1 MLGHPV
7 AHSLSPAM
15 HRAAYVELGLDWSF
29 EALDVDVDGL
39 AAFVAWAGSEPGPG
53 PAWRG
58 LALTMP
64 LKRAVLGLLD
74 SADDAVRTVGAANTL
89 LWEPDGT
96 RRGANTDVPGLVDA
110 LRAAGSNSGSI
121 PGSISGSISG
131 PVTVLGGGATAASA
145 VAALAMLGAGEVEVR
160 VREPA
165 RAAELLPVAG
175 RVGVVLRVVELSSRW
190 SEPAGVLVST
200 VPAGAALATLPGS
213 GWLRT
218 RAPQP
223 AVVLDAVYDPWPSV
237 LLERAAAMGARTVS
251 GVDLLAYQ
259 ARSQLRLMCG
269 RDVRVETL
277 LAVAHAA
284 LSDRLGRR
292 TGYAE

>member
-1 MLGHPV
+1 M

-15 HRAAYVELGLDWSF
+15 HRAAYAELGLDWSF
-29 EALDVDVDGL
+29 EAVDVVEDEL
-39 AAFVAWAGSEPGPG
+39 AAFVARAGSEREPG

-110 LRAAGSNSGSI
+110 LRAAGS
-121 PGSISGSISG
+121 ISGSISG

-145 VAALAMLGAGEVEVR
+145 VVALAMLGAGEVEVR

-165 RAAELLPVAG
+165 RAAELLPVAD
-175 RVGVVLRVVELSSRW
+175 RVGVVLRVVGLSSRW
-190 SEPAGVLVST
+190 SESAGVLVST

-218 RAPQP
+218 RAQQP

-237 LLERAAAMGARTVS
+237 LLARAAAMGARTVS
-251 GVDLLAYQ
+251 GVDLLAHQ
-259 ARSQLRLMCG
+259 ARSQVRLMCG

-277 LAVAHAA
+277 LAAAHAA
-284 LSDRLGRR
+284 LLYRSGRSA
-292 TGYAE
+292 GYAE